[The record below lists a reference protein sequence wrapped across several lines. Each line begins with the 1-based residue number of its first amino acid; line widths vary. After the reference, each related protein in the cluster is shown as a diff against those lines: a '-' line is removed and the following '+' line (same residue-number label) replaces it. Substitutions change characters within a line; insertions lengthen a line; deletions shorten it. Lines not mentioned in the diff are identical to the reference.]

1 MLEEREG
8 RAAEAGPLSQTLVAF
23 VICINSSN
31 DDKDGVWFRN
41 NETGSWGSFFVCLFV
56 FSDCSHFLLKGRI
69 TSLTKSGRYGGG
81 QRYWEKLKGRSKE
94 RPL

>member
-8 RAAEAGPLSQTLVAF
+8 RAAEAGPLSQTLIAF

-41 NETGSWGSFFVCLFV
+41 NETGSWGSFFCLFV
-56 FSDCSHFLLKGRI
+56 CFF
-69 TSLTKSGRYGGG
+69 
-81 QRYWEKLKGRSKE
+81 
-94 RPL
+94 